1 MNAQEK
7 NFAYKVR
14 HALNERLD
22 DLPDSVTKRLADAR
36 SMAISRKKKESPV
49 FVAIFRNA
57 FAGITGGAFGQSSW
71 LGRMG
76 LSLPVLVLAAGLMGI
91 AHYEEQRQIRET
103 AAIDMAVLS
112 DELPPAAY
120 TDIGFRA
127 YLERHGA

>member
-22 DLPDSVTKRLADAR
+22 DLPDNVTERLVGAR
-36 SMAISRKKKESPV
+36 GMAVARKKQAAPV
-49 FVAIFRNA
+49 HVAVFREA
-57 FAGITGGAFGQSSW
+57 FAGMTGNASGQSW
-71 LGRMG
+71 FGRMG
-76 LSLPVLVLAAGLMGI
+76 LGLPVLVLVVGLMGI
-91 AHYEEQRQIRET
+91 VHCEEQRQIRET
-103 AAIDMAVLS
+103 ATIDMAVLS

-120 TDIGFRA
+120 TDIGFKA

>member
-22 DLPDSVTKRLADAR
+22 DLPHQVTERLAKAR
-36 SMAISRKKKESPV
+36 SLAVSRKRQAAPV
-49 FVAIFRNA
+49 YIAVLRQAL
-57 FAGITGGAFGQSSW
+57 AGMTGGASGEASW
-71 LGRMG
+71 LGSLG
-76 LSLPVLVLAAGLMGI
+76 LPALVLALGLMGI
-91 AHYEEQRQIRET
+91 VHYEEQRQIRET
-103 AAIDMAVLS
+103 VDIDMAMLA

-120 TDIGFRA
+120 TDMGFSA

>member
-22 DLPDSVTKRLADAR
+22 DLPGQVTARLAKAR
-36 SMAISRKKKESPV
+36 EMAVSRKRKPV
-49 FVAIFRNA
+49 PVYVAVWRRV
-57 FAGITGGAFGQSSW
+57 FAGVTGSSSGEASW
-71 LGRMG
+71 LGSLG
-76 LSLPVLVLAAGLMGI
+76 LPALVLALGLMGI
-91 AHYEEQRQIRET
+91 VHYEEQRQIRET
-103 AAIDMAVLS
+103 AAVDMAMLS

-120 TDIGFRA
+120 TDIGFSA

>member
-22 DLPDSVTKRLADAR
+22 DLPCQVTERLAKAR
-36 SMAISRKKKESPV
+36 SLAVSRKRKAAPV
-49 FVAIFRNA
+49 YVAVLRQA
-57 FAGITGGAFGQSSW
+57 LAGVTGGVSGEASW
-71 LGRMG
+71 LGSLG
-76 LSLPVLVLAAGLMGI
+76 LPALVLALGLMGI
-91 AHYEEQRQIRET
+91 VHYEEQRQIRET
-103 AAIDMAVLS
+103 VDIDMAMLA

-120 TDIGFRA
+120 TDMGFSA

>member
-22 DLPDSVTKRLADAR
+22 DLPEGVTKKLMNAR
-36 SMAISRKKKESPV
+36 SVAVLRKRKEAPV
-49 FVAIFRNA
+49 FVAVFRSA
-57 FAGITGGAFGQSSW
+57 FAGMTGNVSTWSSW
-71 LGRMG
+71 LARMG
-76 LSLPVLVLAAGLMGI
+76 LGLPVLVLAFGLMGI
-91 AHYEEQRQIRET
+91 IHYEEQRQIRET
-103 AAIDMAVLS
+103 ATIDMAVLS

-120 TDIGFRA
+120 TDIGFNA